1 MHNFRRLE
9 IWIESMELVKQ
20 IYQITMDLPS
30 IEKYGLT
37 SQLRRAA
44 ISILSNIAEGTGRN
58 SKKEF
63 IHFLNIS
70 TGSSHELETQL

>member
-1 MHNFRRLE
+1 
-9 IWIESMELVKQ
+9 MELVKQ

-44 ISILSNIAEGTGRN
+44 ISIPSNIAEGTGRN